1 MARISGVERLLDAV
15 DMVGS
20 ILCLPVPHLRH
31 WYDTGGQDKLMR
43 CMVAC
48 DGSDRLRGFCDE
60 YAVSLAAELMD
71 MVSEGSI
78 ETAAESIVDFLEELT
93 GQVLSRAE
101 RQLPLEGLDMPG
113 PYSVEPLCDDCLP
126 QAA

>member
-1 MARISGVERLLDAV
+1 
-15 DMVGS
+15 
-20 ILCLPVPHLRH
+20 
-31 WYDTGGQDKLMR
+31 MR
-43 CMVAC
+43 CIVAC
-48 DGSDRLRGFCDE
+48 DGSDRLRAFCDE
-60 YAVSLAAELMD
+60 YAGSLAAELMD

-78 ETAAESIVDFLEELT
+78 VTAAESIVDFLEELT

-101 RQLPLEGLDMPG
+101 RQLPLEGLDMAE